1 LRIDMPLQSEGI
13 GHVPLGAALALES
26 VLLIAAAASLALG
39 VIADPRIDRIASW
52 VRWIVSAAPL
62 VALCMHRR
70 HCHAATTRQDECRAR
85 HAFDGWRV
93 CDRHRVFVLAAA
105 ALRWLCA
112 EPDALP
118 FAAWCGWLA
127 LAWVVGYVTPGAP
140 GGLGL
145 REAVLVLG
153 LSPVVGDAEA
163 MAVALAY
170 RLVTIVADALLA
182 GGGFLLRHEAGES
195 G

>member
-1 LRIDMPLQSEGI
+1 
-13 GHVPLGAALALES
+13 
-26 VLLIAAAASLALG
+26 
-39 VIADPRIDRIASW
+39 
-52 VRWIVSAAPL
+52 
-62 VALCMHRR
+62 
-70 HCHAATTRQDECRAR
+70 
-85 HAFDGWRV
+85 
-93 CDRHRVFVLAAA
+93 
-105 ALRWLCA
+105 
-112 EPDALP
+112 LP